1 MLHGAIYK
9 IVALDHCESGKGWA
23 RDNLNKIEAV
33 TELDRVPDG

>member
-33 TELDRVPDG
+33 RPSSAAGEF